1 MRDDVFSLLGI
12 THFGVYFHPTE
23 TIDSPAPSQRSG
35 SRDRTRTRE
44 GTWMDNLIYLDNSA
58 TSFPKPQVVYD
69 FMKEFYQS
77 HGVSPGRSGFD
88 KALEAEEVVHSTRK
102 LLTSL
107 FNGTNPNHLSFCYN
121 ATDALNRIIQGMVS
135 EGDHV
140 ITSNLEHNSVLRP
153 LNHLNRDNGV
163 ELTHIPFDAR
173 GYIDPDD
180 VKKAFRKNTKLVI
193 INHSSNI
200 IGTVQPVGE
209 IGRLCREAG
218 VFFAV
223 DASQSAGSVPI
234 DVQAMCID
242 LLAFTGHKCLM
253 GPTGIGGAYVGEDV
267 PIRCTVFGGTGV
279 RSANP
284 FHLEEFPYRME
295 AGTLNTVG
303 IAGLNAGVKWVLSE
317 GMDNIHEREI
327 RLWDKLRLGCQGI
340 DGVITYCADD
350 TENQNPVLSL
360 NLDSLEA
367 GDVGT
372 MLDVDHGI
380 ATRTGLQCAP
390 LVHAQLGTDRIHG
403 TVRFSVGPF
412 NTEKEIDAA
421 IGAMREI
428 ASLRRK

>member
-1 MRDDVFSLLGI
+1 
-12 THFGVYFHPTE
+12 
-23 TIDSPAPSQRSG
+23 
-35 SRDRTRTRE
+35 
-44 GTWMDNLIYLDNSA
+44 MDNLIYLDNSA

>member
-1 MRDDVFSLLGI
+1 MPTGAGTGI
-12 THFGVYFHPTE
+12 ACEP
-23 TIDSPAPSQRSG
+23 
-35 SRDRTRTRE
+35 RE

-102 LLTSL
+102 LLTNL
-107 FNGTNPNHLSFCYN
+107 FNGTDPNHLTFCYN
-121 ATDALNRIIQGMVS
+121 ATDALNRIIMGMVS
-135 EGDHV
+135 RGDHV

-153 LNHLNRDNGV
+153 LNHLQRDGGI
-163 ELTHIPFDAR
+163 ELTFIPFDDK

-180 VKKAFRKNTKLVI
+180 VKKAFRKNTRLVI

-209 IGRLCREAG
+209 IGRYCREAAIC
-218 VFFAV
+218 FAV
-223 DASQSAGSVPI
+223 DASQSAGVVPI
-234 DVQAMCID
+234 DVQSMCID

-253 GPTGIGGAYVGEDV
+253 GPTGIGGTYVGENV
-267 PIRCTVFGGTGV
+267 PIRCTIFGGTGV

-284 FHLEEFPYRME
+284 FHLDEFPYRLE
-295 AGTLNTVG
+295 AGTLNIVG
-303 IAGLNAGVKWVLSE
+303 VAGLHAGVKWVLEQGIDS
-317 GMDNIHEREI
+317 IHEREI
-327 RLWDKLRLGCQGI
+327 QLWDRLRRGCQGI
-340 DGVITYCADD
+340 EGVITYCADD
-350 TENQNPVLSL
+350 RENQNPVLSINIEGL
-360 NLDSLEA
+360 VA

-372 MLDVDHGI
+372 MLDVDHGV

-390 LVHAQLGTDRIHG
+390 LVHMQLGTDKIHG

-412 NTEKEIDAA
+412 NTVEEIDTSIEAL
-421 IGAMREI
+421 REI
-428 ASLRRK
+428 ASLKK